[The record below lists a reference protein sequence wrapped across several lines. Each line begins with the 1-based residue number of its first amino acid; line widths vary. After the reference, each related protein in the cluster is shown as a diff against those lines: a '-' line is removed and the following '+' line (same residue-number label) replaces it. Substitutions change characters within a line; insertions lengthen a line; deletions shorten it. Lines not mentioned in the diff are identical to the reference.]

1 MNDKPIKIPRFI
13 QLIVKE
19 PLDKKQA
26 SAWMASAKATA
37 PSGVL
42 ATVQT
47 TDEQGAL
54 NGVSMV
60 HKEGKKKHGYLIP
73 LTRDLLPD
81 EVQKIVDDFAQ
92 RESELNFDIE
102 TNETRIEASERDSIS
117 VSDERHLVICNAMA
131 KARHEKWLREK
142 LAAGWRYGIGFDAEE
157 KTHPLLRPYDQLP
170 DQFRQPDLESPQS
183 ILDLMSAQGYAII
196 PRDELDR
203 LVNKAKNI

>member
-1 MNDKPIKIPRFI
+1 MSDKPIKIPRYI
-13 QLIVKE
+13 QLLVKE

-26 SAWMASAKATA
+26 SAWMASAKAMA

-47 TDEQGAL
+47 TDEQGGL
-54 NGVSMV
+54 KGVSMV
-60 HKEGKKKHGYLIP
+60 HKEGKKKHAYLIP
-73 LTRDLLPD
+73 LTRDLAPD
-81 EVQKIVDDFAQ
+81 EIQKIVDDFAA
-92 RESELNFDIE
+92 REPEMDFDIE
-102 TNETRIEASERDSIS
+102 SNETRIEATERDSIS
-117 VSDERHLVICNAMA
+117 VSDARHLAICTAMA
-131 KARHEKWLREK
+131 KARHDKWMKERLNG
-142 LAAGWRYGIGFDAEE
+142 GWRYGIGFDTEE
-157 KTHPLLRPYDQLP
+157 KTHPLLRNWDQLP